1 MNWIEEAF
9 PTKAAAEDWPVSG
22 AKYISKMI
30 LGRLGGVRRSAR
42 GSCRLGRVI
51 GVARSPFTAPF
62 AFARVRPDANV

>member
-30 LGRLGGVRRSAR
+30 LGRLGGCAGRLEVRA
-42 GSCRLGRVI
+42 
-51 GVARSPFTAPF
+51 A
-62 AFARVRPDANV
+62 